1 MADPG
6 IYDFFKLNSQPQAP
20 HKLDRLSNSSSNSRL
35 FSCLYYNH
43 KFFTSQV
50 LGGHHNAHM
59 REIATTRKTL
69 CHGDL
74 HHRRITPVPSP
85 RHGLAGDALRS
96 LVTRFLLLSPTLLV
110 PLASAV
116 YGSRWPL
123 RVRCKFALSFRR
135 GSSEIPSENLAL
147 ADSGGIIPFRNSP
160 SLAAIAHALYLR
172 LIELRRAPV
181 LHLRAHLLHVLPP
194 LSAVCHL
201 RS

>member
-1 MADPG
+1 
-6 IYDFFKLNSQPQAP
+6 
-20 HKLDRLSNSSSNSRL
+20 
-35 FSCLYYNH
+35 
-43 KFFTSQV
+43 
-50 LGGHHNAHM
+50 M

-160 SLAAIAHALYLR
+160 SLTAIAHAFYLLSPTHRTPSCTGLTSPSSSPSCFAASLCR
-172 LIELRRAPV
+172 LSPTKLT
-181 LHLRAHLLHVLPP
+181 LLHSRCYSLSLPFVYMRSQCRCTHTVLSRV
-194 LSAVCHL
+194 LSAVV
-201 RS
+201 S